1 MKLIYIYHSGFAI
14 EADNC
19 TIIIDFFKDTEGL
32 RKGIVHDCLLKKPG
46 KIYVLS
52 THSHAD
58 HFNKSILKWKE
69 QRPDIHY
76 IFSKEIFDS
85 LRLKEEGI
93 VYLDILKIYT
103 DNTVKVQAFGS
114 TDIGGSFLIECEG
127 KKIFHAGDLNNWHW
141 DEESTDEEILE
152 AEDNYLN
159 QVTLLSEHT
168 SHLDLV
174 MFPIDN
180 RLGKNYMLGAKQF
193 IDTIKTDAFAPM
205 HFSKNYESANAFKA
219 YAEQKDVRFFEI
231 REKGDTFDF

>member
-32 RKGIVHDCLLKKPG
+32 TKGIVHDYLLKKSQ

-58 HFNKSILKWKE
+58 HFNKNILNWRKE
-69 QRPDIHY
+69 RSDIQY
-76 IFSKEIFDS
+76 IFSKEILDS
-85 LRLKEEGI
+85 RHLKDEDI
-93 VYLDILKIYT
+93 TYLDILKIYSD
-103 DNTVKVQAFGS
+103 DNIKIQAFGS

-159 QVTLLSEHT
+159 QLTLLSEHV

-174 MFPIDN
+174 MFPVDI

-193 IDTIKTDAFAPM
+193 IDTIKTDNFAPM
-205 HFSKNYESANAFKA
+205 HFIKDYDSANAFES
-219 YAEQKDVRFFEI
+219 YAKQKGVRFFEI
-231 REKGDTFDF
+231 KEKGDTFNF